1 MINCPTIEQELTEL
15 RKHLIY
21 YYEYQMYSNE
31 ADNLILLLEERHK
44 ELTNMSFIEYF
55 RMTHTDILERNEIS
69 YG

>member
-55 RMTHTDILERNEIS
+55 RMTHTDILERNEVS

>member
-1 MINCPTIEQELTEL
+1 MIIYKSKEIELIEL

-55 RMTHTDILERNEIS
+55 RMAHADILEKNETS